1 MTPFDRETI
10 FTCLIGIGVGLLV
23 TFGIN
28 SLVERGNCWQVY
40 NLPCSSIPDSSHEN
54 YKFFI
59 ENAPSLLRGR
69 VRY

>member
-10 FTCLIGIGVGLLV
+10 FNCLIGIGVVLFV

-28 SLVERGNCWQVY
+28 SLMESEKCWRAY
-40 NLPCSSIPDSSHEN
+40 NLPCSSIPDSSHKN

-69 VRY
+69 VRH